1 MGRMGGRGRMRFW
14 AVKVETGAETSSP
27 WRSQKR
33 QAGIPLAEVFEY
45 GVSAVFFIRR
55 VNVITAVR
63 GPLPGGQADFHPFY
77 AGGRGQFSGRELPF
91 RFRDGGAQHGSA
103 GV

>member
-1 MGRMGGRGRMRFW
+1 MRFW
-14 AVKVETGAETSSP
+14 AVKVETGAGDVLPVEVAE
-27 WRSQKR
+27 R

-91 RFRDGGAQHGSA
+91 RFRDGGAQHGRRQVSDEKA
-103 GV
+103 P